1 MIPPVDAVPL
11 RIEILQVD
19 NLAVDSD
26 QSCAPSCQ
34 VFELYEPLEQATEV
48 VFDILD
54 SHLRA

>member
-34 VFELYEPLEQATEV
+34 IFELYEPLEQAT
-48 VFDILD
+48 
-54 SHLRA
+54 